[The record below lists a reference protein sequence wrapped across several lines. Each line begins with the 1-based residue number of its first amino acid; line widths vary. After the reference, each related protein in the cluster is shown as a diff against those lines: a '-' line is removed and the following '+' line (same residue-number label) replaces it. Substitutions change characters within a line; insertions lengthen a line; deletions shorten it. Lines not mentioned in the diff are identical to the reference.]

1 MGDQLSDPFIR
12 SCLVTSTLYRLV
24 IFKSE
29 NFLVNHLSLDVVG
42 ARAGF
47 ITNML
52 GYLSLDLICSSKL
65 TAHCEHRGTGDVREQ
80 IS

>member
-1 MGDQLSDPFIR
+1 MGNQLSDPFIR

-29 NFLVNHLSLDVVG
+29 TFLVNHLSLDVVG

-52 GYLSLDLICSSKL
+52 GYLSLHVPRSSQFSASEARRKL
-65 TAHCEHRGTGDVREQ
+65 
-80 IS
+80 